1 MIVLKNTDDKINCVM
16 HVADIHIRLTK
27 RHDEYTSVFEK
38 FYSALDKAKT
48 LNAILV
54 IAGDIF
60 HNKSDLSPECVKIG
74 GDFLKSC
81 ADRVPVI
88 LTAGNHDATL
98 ANKARLDCL
107 TPIVQALNHP
117 NLYYLKNTE
126 VYRYQ
131 NILFNNFSVFDD
143 PDKYIRYED
152 IPSKHRIETDHHIA
166 LFHGPVNNAVTDVG
180 YTVSNRAIT
189 NELFDGHHIAM
200 LGDIHKHQILQ
211 EYDEKES
218 KPIIVYAG
226 SMIQQNHGEELK
238 GHGFLMWDLK
248 RKVYKH
254 YELKNDY
261 GFYTIEINKGKLIT
275 DITDIPKKVRIRTLC
290 CESIPSQVKEI
301 INEVKNKCEI
311 IETTF
316 NRIDEPSHDLMLK
329 SGQIFEI
336 HNIFDV
342 DYQNKLIEENLL
354 SKNISTELIYKVKE
368 LNKNI
373 NLEIPKDKAPKNIR
387 WKPKVFEF
395 DNMFSYGEGNYI
407 DFTKLKG
414 TIGLFAPNA
423 SGKCVD
429 KHTEIEVEFDEK
441 YIIDKL
447 GFLPDDR
454 LVTKKTTIEK
464 IYSLF
469 QKYGDLNIK
478 VKTPYGYKH
487 IEACDVTAKN
497 SSVIKTTMRSG
508 KSLETSPN
516 HKLKTKNGR
525 FKDVIS
531 LKTGQL
537 IKTIDGDDEIIAFE
551 LLTDKRDLYDIQVK
565 DVKQYYSNGIVS
577 HNSSIMDALAFCV
590 FDKFSKGYK
599 AVHVLNTQKM
609 SFRCKFNFEVNGVDY
624 FIEREGKAD
633 KKGNVKVEVK
643 FYKMDNGN
651 ESPLNGEARR
661 STNDIIRDYVG
672 TYEDFILTVLSIQN
686 SKTGSFIDLGQ
697 TERKDLLCQFMGLTV
712 FDQLYTISNDKFKET
727 NTLLK
732 NISKDQ
738 LIDDLQNVS
747 VSIDLNNQNISHYNR
762 DIKDL
767 EVKKEEHNN
776 NLLELSNNI
785 IRTTTFDF
793 DIVKLESEKTKLDT
807 NINGFETDINEKKS
821 KFSTTE
827 TQLFDLSSSLKS
839 CENIESDYDQYTIC
853 KEDESK
859 KSSEIEKLKVIVKNK
874 IDKLKK
880 LEEHKYDPNCTYCVN
895 NVFVKDAIKTKEE
908 IELDKNKGKIL
919 VEQYNISKN
928 KLDSFGDIE
937 SRYKECQRVNNEKV
951 KLEKAKEILSTSIL
965 RDENFKIKL
974 QNDLNGVIQN
984 IDTFYKNK
992 DIIENNSKLLVSV
1005 NEVKTIIKNIES
1017 DIKSVN
1023 NKLFNASTEKGK
1035 LELQYKNTTDQL
1047 NKVKELESSYEAYK
1061 LYTNIIS
1068 RDGIPYEIITRTLP
1082 EIEKEVNNIL
1092 QQIVEFS
1099 ITLQTDGKNIMT
1111 NIVYDDKRWPLEM
1124 ASGMEKFVSGLAI
1137 RVSLINISN
1146 LPRPNI
1152 ICIDEGF
1159 GCADSDHLGQMG
1171 ALFSYL
1177 KHQFDFI
1184 WVISH
1189 LDQMRDMVD
1198 EQIEIK
1204 KDNGFSKVVYK

>member
-1 MIVLKNTDDKINCVM
+1 MIVLKNTDEKINSVM
-16 HVADIHIRLTK
+16 HIADIHIRLTK

-38 FYSALDKAKT
+38 LYNALDKAKT
-48 LNAILV
+48 LNTILV

-74 GDFLKSC
+74 SDFLKNC

-98 ANKARLDCL
+98 ANKSRLDCL
-107 TPIVQALNHP
+107 TPIVDSLNHS

-143 PDKYIRYED
+143 PDKYIRYDD
-152 IPSKHRIETDHHIA
+152 IPTKHRIETDHHIA
-166 LFHGPVNNAVTDVG
+166 LFHGPVNNAITDIG

-200 LGDIHKHQILQ
+200 LGDIHKHQVLQ
-211 EYDEKES
+211 EYDESEN
-218 KPIIVYAG
+218 KPVIVYAG

-248 RKVYKH
+248 RKLFKH

-261 GFYTIEINKGKLIT
+261 GFYTIEINKGKLVT

-290 CESIPSQVKEI
+290 YESIPSQVKEI
-301 INEVKNKCEI
+301 INEVKNKCDI

-316 NRIDEPSHDLMLK
+316 NRVDEPTIDLTLK
-329 SGQIFEI
+329 SGQIFDI

-342 DYQNKLIEENLL
+342 DYQNKLIEENLVG
-354 SKNISTELIYKVKE
+354 KNTSSDLIYKVKE
-368 LNKNI
+368 LNKTI
-373 NLEIPKDKAPKNIR
+373 NSEIPKDKAPKNIR
-387 WKPKVFEF
+387 WKPKTFEF
-395 DNMFSYGEGNYI
+395 DNMFSYGEGNVI

-423 SGKCVD
+423 SGK
-429 KHTEIEVEFDEK
+429 
-441 YIIDKL
+441 
-447 GFLPDDR
+447 
-454 LVTKKTTIEK
+454 
-464 IYSLF
+464 
-469 QKYGDLNIK
+469 
-478 VKTPYGYKH
+478 
-487 IEACDVTAKN
+487 
-497 SSVIKTTMRSG
+497 
-508 KSLETSPN
+508 
-516 HKLKTKNGR
+516 
-525 FKDVIS
+525 
-531 LKTGQL
+531 
-537 IKTIDGDDEIIAFE
+537 
-551 LLTDKRDLYDIQVK
+551 
-565 DVKQYYSNGIVS
+565 
-577 HNSSIMDALAFCV
+577 SSIMDALAFCV

-609 SFRCKFNFEVNGVDY
+609 SFKCKFNFEVNGVDY

-633 KKGNVKVEVK
+633 KKGNVKVDVK
-643 FYKMDNGN
+643 FYKIENGN
-651 ESPLNGEARR
+651 EVPLNGEARR

-672 TYEDFILTVLSIQN
+672 TYDDFILTVLSIQN
-686 SKTGSFIDLGQ
+686 SKSGSFIDLGQ
-697 TERKDLLCQFMGLTV
+697 TERKDLLCQFMGLTI
-712 FDQLYTISNDKFKET
+712 FDQLYTIANDRFKET

-738 LIDDLQNVS
+738 LIQDLENVS
-747 VSIDLNNQNISHYNR
+747 SSIDLNNNNISKYNVE
-762 DIKDL
+762 IKEL
-767 EVKKEEHNN
+767 ESKKEEQNN
-776 NLLELSNNI
+776 KLLELSNNI
-785 IRTTTFDF
+785 IKTASFDL
-793 DIVKLESEKTKLDT
+793 DITELESNKTDLESK
-807 NINGFETDINEKKS
+807 ISAFENDINEKKS
-821 KFSTTE
+821 KFTSIE
-827 TQLFDLSSSLKS
+827 NQLTDLSSSLEL
-839 CENIESDYDQYTIC
+839 CENIETEYEQYKDC
-853 KEDESK
+853 KEQESK
-859 KSSEIEKLKVIVKNK
+859 KSSEIDKLKVVVKNK

-908 IELDKNKGKIL
+908 LELDKNKGKIL
-919 VEQYNISKN
+919 VEEYNVIKS

-937 SRYKECQRVNNEKV
+937 SRYKECQTVNNNKV
-951 KLEKAKEILSTSIL
+951 KLEKTKEVLSTAIL

-974 QNDLNGVIQN
+974 QNSLKETNQKIE
-984 IDTFYKNK
+984 TFYKNK
-992 DIIENNSKLLVSV
+992 DIIENNAKLIVV
-1005 NEVKTIIKNIES
+1005 IDEVKAIVKNFETE
-1017 DIKSVN
+1017 IKSIN
-1023 NKLFNASTEKGK
+1023 NKLFNASTEKGRF
-1035 LELQYKNTTDQL
+1035 ELQYKNTTDQL

-1068 RDGIPYEIITRTLP
+1068 RDGIPYEIITKTLP

-1092 QQIVEFS
+1092 QQLVEFT

-1137 RVSLINISN
+1137 RVALINISN

-1198 EQIEIK
+1198 SQIEIK
-1204 KDNGFSKVVYK
+1204 KEAGFSKVVYI

>member
-27 RHDEYTSVFEK
+27 RHDEYTSVFER
-38 FYSALDKAKT
+38 FYNALDKAKT

-54 IAGDIF
+54 IAGDVF

-74 GDFLKSC
+74 SDFLKSC

-98 ANKARLDCL
+98 ANKSRLDCL

-117 NLYYLKNTE
+117 NLYYLKDTE

-143 PDKYIRYED
+143 PDKYIRYKD
-152 IPSKHRIETDHHIA
+152 IPSKHRVETDHHIA
-166 LFHGPVNNAVTDVG
+166 LFHGPVNHAVTDVG

-211 EYDEKES
+211 EYDENES

-226 SMIQQNHGEELK
+226 SMIQQNHGEDLK

-261 GFYTIEINKGKLIT
+261 GFYTIEINKGKLVT
-275 DITDIPKKVRIRTLC
+275 DISDIPKKVRIRTLC

-301 INEVKNKCEI
+301 INEVKNKCDI

-316 NRIDEPSHDLMLK
+316 NRIDEPTSDLTLK
-329 SGQIFEI
+329 SGQIFDI

-354 SKNISTELIYKVKE
+354 SKNVSADLVYKVKE
-368 LNKNI
+368 LNKII

-395 DNMFSYGEGNYI
+395 DNMFSYGEGNVI

-423 SGKCVD
+423 SGK
-429 KHTEIEVEFDEK
+429 
-441 YIIDKL
+441 
-447 GFLPDDR
+447 
-454 LVTKKTTIEK
+454 
-464 IYSLF
+464 
-469 QKYGDLNIK
+469 
-478 VKTPYGYKH
+478 
-487 IEACDVTAKN
+487 
-497 SSVIKTTMRSG
+497 
-508 KSLETSPN
+508 
-516 HKLKTKNGR
+516 
-525 FKDVIS
+525 
-531 LKTGQL
+531 
-537 IKTIDGDDEIIAFE
+537 
-551 LLTDKRDLYDIQVK
+551 
-565 DVKQYYSNGIVS
+565 
-577 HNSSIMDALAFCV
+577 SSIMDALAFCV

-624 FIEREGKAD
+624 FIERDGKAD

-643 FYKMDNGN
+643 FYKKENDK
-651 ESPLNGEARR
+651 EVPLNGEARR

-712 FDQLYTISNDKFKET
+712 FDQLYTIANDKFKET

-732 NISKDQ
+732 NISKDS
-738 LIDDLQNVS
+738 LIEDLQNVS
-747 VSIDLNNQNISHYNR
+747 GSIDLNNTKLLEYN
-762 DIKDL
+762 DKIKEYETL
-767 EVKKEEHNN
+767 KETHNN
-776 NLLELSNNI
+776 KLLELSN
-785 IRTTTFDF
+785 
-793 DIVKLESEKTKLDT
+793 DIVKTASFDLDITVLEAEKVNIDNNISSCQIDIGLKKTK
-807 NINGFETDINEKKS
+807 F
-821 KFSTTE
+821 TE
-827 TQLFDLSSSLKS
+827 LELQLTDLSSSLKA
-839 CENIESDYDQYTIC
+839 CENIDDEYEQYKYC
-853 KEDESK
+853 KDEEVK
-859 KSSEIEKLKVIVKNK
+859 KSAEIDKLKVVVKNK

-880 LEEHKYDPNCTYCVN
+880 LEDHKYDPNCTYCTN

-908 IELDKNKGKIL
+908 IESDKNKGKIL
-919 VEQYNISKN
+919 VDEYNSIKK
-928 KLDSFGDIE
+928 KLESFGDIDL
-937 SRYKECQRVNNEKV
+937 RYKECQRVNSEKV
-951 KLEKAKEILSTSIL
+951 KLEKSRELLSTAIL
-965 RDENFKIKL
+965 RDENVLITRQNKL
-974 QNDLNGVIQN
+974 KTVVDN
-984 IDTFYKNK
+984 IDIFYKNK
-992 DIIENNSKLLVSV
+992 DIIENNSKLLKEI
-1005 NEVKTIIKNIES
+1005 NDVKDIIKSIELDIKNINS
-1017 DIKSVN
+1017 R
-1023 NKLFNASTEKGK
+1023 LFSASTEKGK

-1047 NKVKELESSYEAYK
+1047 NKVKELEDSYEAYK

-1068 RDGIPYEIITRTLP
+1068 RDGIPYEIITKTLP

-1092 QQIVEFS
+1092 QQLVEFS

-1137 RVSLINISN
+1137 RVALINISN

>member
-1 MIVLKNTDDKINCVM
+1 MIVLKNTDEKINSVM
-16 HVADIHIRLTK
+16 HIADIHIRLTK

-38 FYSALDKAKT
+38 LYNALDKAKT
-48 LNAILV
+48 LNTILV

-74 GDFLKSC
+74 SDFLKNC

-98 ANKARLDCL
+98 ANKSRLDCL
-107 TPIVQALNHP
+107 TPIVDSLNHS

-143 PDKYIRYED
+143 PDKYIRYDD
-152 IPSKHRIETDHHIA
+152 IPTKHRIETDHHIA
-166 LFHGPVNNAVTDVG
+166 LFHGPVNNAITDIG

-200 LGDIHKHQILQ
+200 LGDIHKHQVLQ
-211 EYDEKES
+211 EYDESEN
-218 KPIIVYAG
+218 KPVIVYAG

-248 RKVYKH
+248 RKLFKH

-261 GFYTIEINKGKLIT
+261 GFYTIEINKGKLVT

-290 CESIPSQVKEI
+290 YESIPSQVKEI
-301 INEVKNKCEI
+301 INEVKNKCDI

-316 NRIDEPSHDLMLK
+316 NRVDEPTIDLTLK
-329 SGQIFEI
+329 SGQIFDI

-342 DYQNKLIEENLL
+342 DYQNKLIEENLVG
-354 SKNISTELIYKVKE
+354 KNTSSDLIYKVKE
-368 LNKNI
+368 LNKTI
-373 NLEIPKDKAPKNIR
+373 NSEIPKDKAPKNIR
-387 WKPKVFEF
+387 WKPKTFEF
-395 DNMFSYGEGNYI
+395 DNMFSYGEGNVI

-423 SGKCVD
+423 SGK
-429 KHTEIEVEFDEK
+429 
-441 YIIDKL
+441 
-447 GFLPDDR
+447 
-454 LVTKKTTIEK
+454 
-464 IYSLF
+464 
-469 QKYGDLNIK
+469 
-478 VKTPYGYKH
+478 
-487 IEACDVTAKN
+487 
-497 SSVIKTTMRSG
+497 
-508 KSLETSPN
+508 
-516 HKLKTKNGR
+516 
-525 FKDVIS
+525 
-531 LKTGQL
+531 
-537 IKTIDGDDEIIAFE
+537 
-551 LLTDKRDLYDIQVK
+551 
-565 DVKQYYSNGIVS
+565 
-577 HNSSIMDALAFCV
+577 SSIMDALAFCV

-609 SFRCKFNFEVNGVDY
+609 SFKCKFNFEVNGVDY

-633 KKGNVKVEVK
+633 KKGNVKVDVK
-643 FYKMDNGN
+643 FYKIENGN
-651 ESPLNGEARR
+651 EVPLNGEARR

-672 TYEDFILTVLSIQN
+672 TYDDFILTVLSIQN
-686 SKTGSFIDLGQ
+686 SKSGSFIDLGQ
-697 TERKDLLCQFMGLTV
+697 TERKDLLCQFMGLTI
-712 FDQLYTISNDKFKET
+712 FDQLYTIANDRFKET

-738 LIDDLQNVS
+738 LIQDLENVS
-747 VSIDLNNQNISHYNR
+747 SSIDLNNNNISKYNVE
-762 DIKDL
+762 IKEL
-767 EVKKEEHNN
+767 ESKKEEQNN
-776 NLLELSNNI
+776 KLLELSNNI
-785 IRTTTFDF
+785 IKTASFDL
-793 DIVKLESEKTKLDT
+793 DITELESNKTDLESK
-807 NINGFETDINEKKS
+807 ISAFENDIKEKKS
-821 KFSTTE
+821 KFTSIE
-827 TQLFDLSSSLKS
+827 NQLTDLSSSLEL
-839 CENIESDYDQYTIC
+839 CENIETEYEQYKDC
-853 KEDESK
+853 KEQESK
-859 KSSEIEKLKVIVKNK
+859 KSSEIDKLKVVVKNK

-908 IELDKNKGKIL
+908 LELDKNKGKIL
-919 VEQYNISKN
+919 VEEYNVIKS

-937 SRYKECQRVNNEKV
+937 SRYKECQTVNNNKV
-951 KLEKAKEILSTSIL
+951 KLEKTKEVLSTAIL

-974 QNDLNGVIQN
+974 QNSLKETNQKIE
-984 IDTFYKNK
+984 TFYKNK
-992 DIIENNSKLLVSV
+992 DIIENNAKLIVV
-1005 NEVKTIIKNIES
+1005 IDEVKAIVKNFETE
-1017 DIKSVN
+1017 IKSIN
-1023 NKLFNASTEKGK
+1023 NKLFNASTEKGRF
-1035 LELQYKNTTDQL
+1035 ELQYKNTTDQL

-1068 RDGIPYEIITRTLP
+1068 RDGIPYEIITKTLP

-1092 QQIVEFS
+1092 QQLVEFT

-1137 RVSLINISN
+1137 RVALINISN

-1198 EQIEIK
+1198 SQIEIK
-1204 KDNGFSKVVYK
+1204 KEAGFSKVVYI

>member
-1 MIVLKNTDDKINCVM
+1 MIVLKNTEEKINCVM
-16 HVADIHIRLTK
+16 HIADIHIRLTK
-27 RHDEYTSVFEK
+27 RHDEYTSVFER
-38 FYSALDKAKT
+38 FYNSLDKAKT
-48 LNAILV
+48 LNTILV
-54 IAGDIF
+54 IAGDVF

-74 GDFLKSC
+74 SDFLKNC
-81 ADRVPVI
+81 ANRVPVI

-98 ANKARLDCL
+98 ANKSRLDCL
-107 TPIVQALNHP
+107 TPIVDSLNHP
-117 NLYYLKNTE
+117 NLYYLKQTE

-143 PDKYIRYED
+143 PDKYIRYTD
-152 IPSKHRIETDHHIA
+152 IPSKYRDETDHHIA
-166 LFHGPVNNAVTDVG
+166 LFHGPVNNAVTDIG
-180 YTVSNRAIT
+180 YIVSNRAIT

-211 EYDEKES
+211 EYDDVEN
-218 KPIIVYAG
+218 KPLIVYAG

-248 RKVYKH
+248 RKIFKH

-275 DITDIPKKVRIRTLC
+275 DISDIPKKVRIRTLC
-290 CESIPSQVKEI
+290 YESIPSQVKEV
-301 INEVKNKCEI
+301 INEVKNKCDI

-316 NRIDEPSHDLMLK
+316 NRVDEPNIDLTLK
-329 SGQIFEI
+329 SGQIFDI

-342 DYQNKLIEENLL
+342 DYQNKLIEENLI
-354 SKNISTELIYKVKE
+354 SKNTPSELVYKVRE
-368 LNKNI
+368 LNKVI
-373 NLEIPKDKAPKNIR
+373 NSEIPKDKAPKNIR
-387 WKPKVFEF
+387 WKPKTFEF
-395 DNMFSYGEGNYI
+395 DNMFSYGEGNFI

-423 SGKCVD
+423 SGK
-429 KHTEIEVEFDEK
+429 
-441 YIIDKL
+441 
-447 GFLPDDR
+447 
-454 LVTKKTTIEK
+454 
-464 IYSLF
+464 
-469 QKYGDLNIK
+469 
-478 VKTPYGYKH
+478 
-487 IEACDVTAKN
+487 
-497 SSVIKTTMRSG
+497 
-508 KSLETSPN
+508 
-516 HKLKTKNGR
+516 
-525 FKDVIS
+525 
-531 LKTGQL
+531 
-537 IKTIDGDDEIIAFE
+537 
-551 LLTDKRDLYDIQVK
+551 
-565 DVKQYYSNGIVS
+565 
-577 HNSSIMDALAFCV
+577 SSIMDALAFCV

-609 SFRCKFNFEVNGVDY
+609 SFKCKFNFEVNGVDY

-643 FYKMDNGN
+643 FYKMENDK
-651 ESPLNGEARR
+651 EVPLNGEARR

-686 SKTGSFIDLGQ
+686 SKSGSFIDLGQ
-697 TERKDLLCQFMGLTV
+697 TERKDLLCQFMGLTI
-712 FDQLYTISNDKFKET
+712 FDQLYTIANDRFKET

-738 LIDDLQNVS
+738 LIEDLQNVS
-747 VSIDLNNQNISHYNR
+747 GSIDINNKNISQYNI
-762 DIKDL
+762 DIKEL
-767 EVKKEEHNN
+767 ENKKEQENN
-776 NLLELSNNI
+776 KLLELSNDI
-785 IRTTTFDF
+785 IKTASFDF
-793 DIVKLESEKTKLDT
+793 DITELESEKTQLESKIS
-807 NINGFETDINEKKS
+807 NFESDIKEKKG
-821 KFSTTE
+821 KFITIE
-827 TQLFDLSSSLKS
+827 NQLVDLSSSLKS
-839 CENIESDYDQYTIC
+839 CENIETDYDQYKVC
-853 KEDESK
+853 KDEESK
-859 KSSEIEKLKVIVKNK
+859 KSSEIEKLKVVVKNK

-880 LEEHKYDPNCTYCVN
+880 LEDHKYDPNCTYCVN

-908 IELDKNKGKIL
+908 LELDKNKGKTL
-919 VEQYNISKN
+919 VEEYNVIKN
-928 KLDSFGDIE
+928 KLESFGDIE
-937 SRYKECQRVNNEKV
+937 TRYKECQRVNNEKT
-951 KLEKAKEILSTSIL
+951 KLEKTKEVLSTAIL
-965 RDENFKIKL
+965 RDENYIITL
-974 QNDLNGVIQN
+974 QNKLNEVNRN
-984 IDTFYKNK
+984 IDIFYKNK
-992 DIIENNSKLLVSV
+992 DIIENNVKLFATI
-1005 NEVKTIIKNIES
+1005 NEVKSVVKNYESEIKLI
-1017 DIKSVN
+1017 N
-1023 NKLFNASTEKGK
+1023 NKLFNSSTEKGK

-1068 RDGIPYEIITRTLP
+1068 RDGIPYEIITKTLP

-1092 QQIVEFS
+1092 QQIVEFT

-1137 RVSLINISN
+1137 RVALINISN

-1204 KDNGFSKVVYK
+1204 KEAGFSKVVYI

>member
-16 HVADIHIRLTK
+16 HIADIHIRLTK
-27 RHDEYTSVFEK
+27 RHDEYTSVFER
-38 FYSALDKAKT
+38 FYNALDKAKT

-54 IAGDIF
+54 IAGDVF

-74 GDFLKSC
+74 SDFLKSC

-98 ANKARLDCL
+98 ANKSRLDCL

-117 NLYYLKNTE
+117 NLYYLKDTE

-143 PDKYIRYED
+143 PDKYIRYKD
-152 IPSKHRIETDHHIA
+152 IPSKHRVETDHHIA
-166 LFHGPVNNAVTDVG
+166 LFHGPVNHAVTDVG

-211 EYDEKES
+211 EYDENES

-226 SMIQQNHGEELK
+226 SMIQQNHGEDLK

-275 DITDIPKKVRIRTLC
+275 DISDIPKKVRIRTLC

-301 INEVKNKCEI
+301 INDVKNKCDI

-316 NRIDEPSHDLMLK
+316 NRIDEPTTDLTLK
-329 SGQIFEI
+329 SGQIFDI

-354 SKNISTELIYKVKE
+354 SKNVSSDLVYKVKE
-368 LNKNI
+368 LNKTI

-395 DNMFSYGEGNYI
+395 DNMFSYGEGNVI

-423 SGKCVD
+423 SGK
-429 KHTEIEVEFDEK
+429 
-441 YIIDKL
+441 
-447 GFLPDDR
+447 
-454 LVTKKTTIEK
+454 
-464 IYSLF
+464 
-469 QKYGDLNIK
+469 
-478 VKTPYGYKH
+478 
-487 IEACDVTAKN
+487 
-497 SSVIKTTMRSG
+497 
-508 KSLETSPN
+508 
-516 HKLKTKNGR
+516 
-525 FKDVIS
+525 
-531 LKTGQL
+531 
-537 IKTIDGDDEIIAFE
+537 
-551 LLTDKRDLYDIQVK
+551 
-565 DVKQYYSNGIVS
+565 
-577 HNSSIMDALAFCV
+577 SSIMDALAFCV

-624 FIEREGKAD
+624 FIERDGKAD
-633 KKGNVKVEVK
+633 KKGNVKVDVK
-643 FYKMDNGN
+643 FYKIENGK
-651 ESPLNGEARR
+651 EVPLNGEARR

-686 SKTGSFIDLGQ
+686 SKSGSFIDLGQ

-712 FDQLYTISNDKFKET
+712 FDQLYTIANDKFKET

-738 LIDDLQNVS
+738 LIEDLQNVS
-747 VSIDLNNQNISHYNR
+747 GSIDLNNTKLLEYN
-762 DIKDL
+762 DKIKEYETL
-767 EVKKEEHNN
+767 KETHNN
-776 NLLELSNNI
+776 KLLELSN
-785 IRTTTFDF
+785 
-793 DIVKLESEKTKLDT
+793 DIVKTASFDLDITVLEAEKVNIDNNISSCQIDIGLKKTK
-807 NINGFETDINEKKS
+807 F
-821 KFSTTE
+821 TE
-827 TQLFDLSSSLKS
+827 LELQLTDLSSSLKA
-839 CENIESDYDQYTIC
+839 CENIDDEYEQYKYC
-853 KEDESK
+853 KDEEVK
-859 KSSEIEKLKVIVKNK
+859 KSAEIDKLKVVVKNK

-880 LEEHKYDPNCTYCVN
+880 LEDHKYDPNCTYCTN

-908 IELDKNKGKIL
+908 IESDKNKGKIL
-919 VEQYNISKN
+919 VDEYNSIKK
-928 KLDSFGDIE
+928 KLESFGDIDL
-937 SRYKECQRVNNEKV
+937 RYKECQRVNSEKV
-951 KLEKAKEILSTSIL
+951 KLEKSRELLSTAIL
-965 RDENFKIKL
+965 RDENVLITRQNKL
-974 QNDLNGVIQN
+974 KTVVDN
-984 IDTFYKNK
+984 IDIFYKNK
-992 DIIENNSKLLVSV
+992 DIIENNSKLLKEI
-1005 NEVKTIIKNIES
+1005 NDVKDIIKSIELDIKNINS
-1017 DIKSVN
+1017 R
-1023 NKLFNASTEKGK
+1023 LFSASTEKGK

-1047 NKVKELESSYEAYK
+1047 NKVKELEDSYEAYK

-1068 RDGIPYEIITRTLP
+1068 RDGIPYEIITKTLP

-1092 QQIVEFS
+1092 QQLVEFS

-1137 RVSLINISN
+1137 RVALINISN